1 MKAAAV
7 LVLLVALGASAFPAG
22 KTWKIA
28 VVTDTK
34 QEFAVGAK
42 EGFISALDA
51 LLAKR
56 GEKAAYSVYDTELSE
71 GKAAEIV
78 GALKSLAPDLI
89 FTVNYPTAFADLN
102 IAAKLKDQRYRFV
115 SMNPVPVQSGMAASW
130 ERPGGNVTGVG
141 IFLRFNSELRLMK
154 RIRPEASKLVMYS
167 WDAMKLLNDWYVE
180 EIRRA
185 CREEKIELV
194 DFKLV
199 QNAEAEFEY
208 LSRFADAG
216 REYFIIGIISAW
228 VHADGSPADMGTLE
242 TKFIQEK
249 MRIPSITYDENGI
262 KGEAVAG
269 ACVIWSDIGAQAA
282 EKGLKILDGA
292 KPGEIAWDY
301 PRKFNIILNLAMAKR
316 LGIVIPQDLIS
327 AAYRVYTDLEG
338 NYVGKAD

>member
-1 MKAAAV
+1 MKALLALA
-7 LVLLVALGASAFPAG
+7 LLVALGAPAFSAG
-22 KTWKIA
+22 KAWRVA

-34 QEFAVGAK
+34 QEFAIGAR

-56 GEKAAYSVYDTELSE
+56 GDKATYSVYDTELSE
-71 GKAAEIV
+71 TKAAEIV
-78 GALKSLAPDLI
+78 GALKASPVDLI

-102 IAAKLKDQRYRFV
+102 IAAKLRDPKYRFV
-115 SMNPVPVQSGMAASW
+115 SMNPVPVQSGIAASW

-154 RIRPEASKLVMYS
+154 RIRPEASKLVIYS
-167 WDAMKLLNDWYVE
+167 WDAMKLLNDWYGE

-185 CREEKIELV
+185 CREEKVELV
-194 DFKLV
+194 EFKLV
-199 QNAEAEFEY
+199 PNAEAEFEF

-216 REYFIIGIISAW
+216 REYFTIGIISAW
-228 VHADGSPADMGTLE
+228 VHADGSPADMGVLE
-242 TKFIQEK
+242 TRFIQEN

-262 KGEAVAG
+262 KGAAIAG

-292 KPGEIAWDY
+292 KPGEIAWEY
-301 PRKFNIILNLAMAKR
+301 PRKFNILLNLAMAKR
-316 LGIVIPQDLIS
+316 LGIVIPQDLIG

-338 NYVGKAD
+338 NYVGGAN